1 MKNTVISF
9 FQFIND
15 PSAAIMKNNFA
26 LTFTMFYLLFLKTAL
41 AMVGIF
47 L

>member
-26 LTFTMFYLLFLKTAL
+26 LTFTMFYLLFLKTVL
-41 AMVGIF
+41 AMVGIV